1 MNKHIVEVLKEYDFS
16 FTKRHGYG
24 HINGYE
30 VNVLNVPVSN
40 GPIFLFS
47 TYLTPEKKHEFIL
60 KMNSYKFK
68 LVQSDAFEFGVV
80 VMIGAMTYKSFQKK
94 FEEILSKILE
104 TLELLEAPKSD
115 ICPQSG
121 EVIDELNCQLTL
133 IPDSEI
139 KIRLSRE
146 AVSEINAQI
155 EESNQEFVDAPNNYL
170 KGFLGILI
178 GAIVGS
184 IAMGALGMIGYVTI
198 IAPLISIFLGVHLYK
213 KFGGKENITM
223 IIMSLI
229 TTIVVMFG
237 TLVIVYISTATATT
251 RELGLNLTGF
261 KALSHCLNNDAAF
274 KRGFIG
280 EFVINGIF
288 IVEAEGYALYSL
300 LKMIKRPK
308 NIE

>member
-1 MNKHIVEVLKEYDFS
+1 MFQSQMVQFFFFY
-16 FTKRHGYG
+16 
-24 HINGYE
+24 
-30 VNVLNVPVSN
+30 
-40 GPIFLFS
+40 IFN
-47 TYLTPEKKHEFIL
+47 TREKHEFIL

-178 GAIVGS
+178 ER
-184 IAMGALGMIGYVTI
+184 L
-198 IAPLISIFLGVHLYK
+198 
-213 KFGGKENITM
+213 
-223 IIMSLI
+223 
-229 TTIVVMFG
+229 
-237 TLVIVYISTATATT
+237 
-251 RELGLNLTGF
+251 
-261 KALSHCLNNDAAF
+261 
-274 KRGFIG
+274 
-280 EFVINGIF
+280 
-288 IVEAEGYALYSL
+288 
-300 LKMIKRPK
+300 
-308 NIE
+308 